1 MKKHFPGLLS
11 VGGFHK
17 GVEPLRVQSPNHLFS
32 HRDNIVHDQDF
43 GVFRKHRPQLLF
55 LCIPASHRRNGQV
68 RLGKSSGFLE
78 GQRAVSRKEPNF
90 KKSFLQKV
98 IRDLREVPVLPRK
111 ILVAVSGG
119 ADSVGLLLALS
130 EIQKLFR
137 FQLTVGHVHH
147 GISKDHRQNEFRNQ
161 AQQLAKELADS
172 KGFQFLS
179 NEPLETHLKS
189 EADFR
194 TYRYTWLIQWQ
205 EQHQLEAIALGHHFE
220 DLLETQMMRL
230 ARGSARLGLGAMV
243 PLSPQKRLRPFLNLK
258 KAEVVQ
264 FVESMGE
271 KWLEDPSNDQGEN
284 LRVQMRQWLED
295 LEGFCPGGKENLSKS
310 FQRMAQMALEE
321 RHPWKKDVMTKGGIR
336 REIYLGL
343 SLPRKMELLVDYIRT
358 HGVAS
363 YTSGQIK
370 ELVKRLDGP
379 EKKARF
385 KFLDRE
391 WALQPDLIKIVYDI

>member
-1 MKKHFPGLLS
+1 M
-11 VGGFHK
+11 
-17 GVEPLRVQSPNHLFS
+17 
-32 HRDNIVHDQDF
+32 
-43 GVFRKHRPQLLF
+43 
-55 LCIPASHRRNGQV
+55 
-68 RLGKSSGFLE
+68 
-78 GQRAVSRKEPNF
+78 SRKEPNF

-295 LEGFCPGGKENLSKS
+295 LEGFKVQFTPGLRLLVNRFSVGLAFENAVGFNVSGNDDSMES
-310 FQRMAQMALEE
+310 FQSVAGTLSNDFPVYLSEGLGNSYVRPVLYAKSVPNGDTQFGLNGLFSTSKF
-321 RHPWKKDVMTKGGIR
+321 WVQGG
-336 REIYLGL
+336 YNSFYGVSGGLGL
-343 SLPRKMELLVDYIRT
+343 TVSNAFSIGGLMEFGTDSSLSEEDSTFEIIASYHFGKTKPKEKELLSEGDCKLNSV
-358 HGVAS
+358 
-363 YTSGQIK
+363 
-370 ELVKRLDGP
+370 
-379 EKKARF
+379 
-385 KFLDRE
+385 
-391 WALQPDLIKIVYDI
+391 

>member
-1 MKKHFPGLLS
+1 
-11 VGGFHK
+11 
-17 GVEPLRVQSPNHLFS
+17 
-32 HRDNIVHDQDF
+32 
-43 GVFRKHRPQLLF
+43 
-55 LCIPASHRRNGQV
+55 
-68 RLGKSSGFLE
+68 
-78 GQRAVSRKEPNF
+78 VSRKEPNF